1 MKIMIFYLIE
11 LKLLDPCRRR
21 VHRQQCMADDS
32 DVRFLTSDEALD
44 FSLARP
50 IDSSDDYL

>member
-1 MKIMIFYLIE
+1 MVFYLRD

-21 VHRQQCMADDS
+21 VRRQQCMADDS

-50 IDSSDDYL
+50 VDSNDDYL

>member
-1 MKIMIFYLIE
+1 MQIMIFNLKD

-50 IDSSDDYL
+50 IDSNDDYL

>member
-1 MKIMIFYLIE
+1 MIFYLKD
-11 LKLLDPCRRR
+11 LKLLDCCRRR

-32 DVRFLTSDEALD
+32 DVRFLTSDEVLD

-50 IDSSDDYL
+50 VDSSEEYL